1 MISNNKRYLLYFLA
15 AILSVALVI
24 MLIAT
29 KMVPGKFL
37 ILLAVVLL
45 AVLSV
50 LFFVQLQWSKPRFI
64 VSAIVEI
71 IMIAVSLYGI
81 IFLVRTNLM
90 LNTITQTVV
99 ESDAIAVYT
108 MKDSS
113 FEAVEDALDADFGAV
128 TGQTEEAIDQFLK
141 RLKDDYGKKVSVKR
155 YEDMFQ
161 AVDALYSGEIQV
173 LVLNEAYAGLIA
185 EVEGYEMFDIDTKVI
200 ANSLETVEVKIV
212 VSEEQSADSESV
224 EILSEETEESES
236 ESSEESSEESVVES
250 SKESKPSK
258 EPTASSESKGPDM
271 QLMETPEQVDWNALV
286 NQGNLTAPEGSFVVY
301 LSGADTWGAAST
313 KSRSDVNIL
322 AVVNTNTHNILLVST
337 PRDYYVPLP
346 YAKGVKDK
354 LTHAGIY
361 GINSSVDTL
370 AALYGVNINYYMRMN
385 FTGFVGIID
394 ALGGVDVYSDST
406 FRVDENFAYVTGV
419 QHMSGI
425 EALAFA
431 RERHAVAGGDV
442 ARGIHQ
448 MEVIKSVVNKCTD
461 VSILYNY
468 ANVMNSVSGCFI
480 TNMPK
485 DTMASLVRMQL
496 NDMRGWNISSVS
508 ASGSGAYKKT
518 YSISNMNV
526 YVMVPDDNSVQNIK
540 NLIAA
545 TLGQ

>member
-15 AILSVALVI
+15 AILSVAMTI
-24 MLIAT
+24 MLITT
-29 KMVPGKFL
+29 KMIPGKFL
-37 ILLAVVLL
+37 ILLVVVLL

-50 LFFVQLQWSKPRFI
+50 LFFVQLKWSKPRFI
-64 VSAIVEI
+64 LSAIVEV

-81 IFLVRTNLM
+81 IFLVHTNMM
-90 LNTITQTVV
+90 LNTITKTIV
-99 ESDAIAVYT
+99 ESDSIVVYT
-108 MKDSS
+108 MKDSPIN
-113 FEAVEDALDADFGAV
+113 ALEDALDSNFGAV
-128 TGQTEEAIDQFLK
+128 AGQTEEAIDQFLK
-141 RLKDDYGKKVSVKR
+141 RLKTDYGKKVSVKQ

-161 AVDALYSGEIQV
+161 AVDALYAGEIQV

-185 EVEGYEMFDIDTKVI
+185 EVEGYELFDIETKII
-200 ANSLETVEVKIV
+200 ANSLETVEVKVI
-212 VSEEQSADSESV
+212 VSEEPD
-224 EILSEETEESES
+224 EESES
-236 ESSEESSEESVVES
+236 DESFTGESEESGEESSEESSEESVPES
-250 SKESKPSK
+250 SKESTGSK
-258 EPTASSESKGPDM
+258 ESTVASESKGPDM
-271 QLMETPEQVDWNALV
+271 QLMETPEQVDWDALV
-286 NQGNLTAPEGSFVVY
+286 NQGSLTAPEGSFVVY

-313 KSRSDVNIL
+313 KARSDVNIL
-322 AVVNTNTHNILLVST
+322 AVVNTNTHNMLLVST

-346 YAKGVKDK
+346 HAKGVKDK

-361 GINSSVDTL
+361 GINSSVETL

-394 ALGGVDVYSDST
+394 SLGGVDVYSDST

-468 ANVMNSVSGCFI
+468 ANVMNSVSGCFV
-480 TNMPK
+480 TDMPK

-508 ASGSGAYKKT
+508 ASGTGAYKKT